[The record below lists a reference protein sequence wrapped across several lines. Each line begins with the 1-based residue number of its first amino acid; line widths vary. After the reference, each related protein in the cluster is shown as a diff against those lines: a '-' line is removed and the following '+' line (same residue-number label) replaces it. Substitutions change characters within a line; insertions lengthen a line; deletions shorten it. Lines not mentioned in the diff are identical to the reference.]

1 MINYQT
7 ENKKDLF
14 KLPEDALKHYQ
25 RKFVNNV
32 NLVKS
37 YIAEH
42 NYNHLLKYLED
53 ATKINICVC
62 QSVSFAEDR
71 KSIKSYTS
79 LLTSVIENPL
89 IVFSSFN
96 NEPQIIINNNNIP
109 TMIINLAC
117 INDFV
122 VTVISDNRL
131 QVFFNYGE
139 DGYSNMF
146 IISIYCDLIILIFH

>member
-1 MINYQT
+1 MVNYQT
-7 ENKKDLF
+7 EIKKDLF
-14 KLPEDALKHYQ
+14 NLPEDALKPYQ

-37 YIAEH
+37 YISEH

-53 ATKINICVC
+53 ATKINISVC

-71 KSIKSYTS
+71 KRIKSYTS

-96 NEPQIIINNNNIP
+96 NEPQIIINNNHIP

-122 VTVISDNRL
+122 VTVSSDNRL

-146 IISIYCDLIILIFH
+146 IISIYCD

>member
-1 MINYQT
+1 MVNYQT

-14 KLPEDALKHYQ
+14 NLPEDAVKPYQ
-25 RKFVNNV
+25 RKFINNV

-53 ATKINICVC
+53 ATKINISVC

-71 KSIKSYTS
+71 KRIKSYTS

-96 NEPQIIINNNNIP
+96 NEEI
-109 TMIINLAC
+109 
-117 INDFV
+117 V
-122 VTVISDNRL
+122 K
-131 QVFFNYGE
+131 
-139 DGYSNMF
+139 
-146 IISIYCDLIILIFH
+146 

>member
-1 MINYQT
+1 MVNYQT

-14 KLPEDALKHYQ
+14 NLPEDALKPYQ

-42 NYNHLLKYLED
+42 NYNNLLKYIED
-53 ATKINICVC
+53 ATKINISVV

-96 NEPQIIINNNNIP
+96 NEPQLIINNNHIP
-109 TMIINLAC
+109 AMIINLAC

-122 VTVISDNRL
+122 VTSISDNRL

-146 IISIYCDLIILIFH
+146 IISIYCD

>member
-1 MINYQT
+1 MVSYQT

-14 KLPEDALKHYQ
+14 NLPEGDLKPHQ

-32 NLVKS
+32 NLVKN

-53 ATKINICVC
+53 ATKINISVC
-62 QSVSFAEDR
+62 QAVLFSEDSKR
-71 KSIKSYTS
+71 IKSYTS

-89 IVFSSFN
+89 IIFSSFN
-96 NEPQIIINNNNIP
+96 NEPVIVINNQHTPAMN
-109 TMIINLAC
+109 INLTGV
-117 INDFV
+117 NDFAI
-122 VTVISDNRL
+122 TSISDNRL

-139 DGYSNMF
+139 ECYSNMF
-146 IISIYCDLIILIFH
+146 IISIYCD